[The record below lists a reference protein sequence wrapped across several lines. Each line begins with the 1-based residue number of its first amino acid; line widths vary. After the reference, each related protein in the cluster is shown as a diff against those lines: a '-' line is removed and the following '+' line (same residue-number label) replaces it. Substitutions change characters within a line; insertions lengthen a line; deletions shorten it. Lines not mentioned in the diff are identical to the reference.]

1 MKIGDYSIST
11 VDFPGMPSLVIFLAG
26 CPFTCPYC
34 HNPELI
40 DRGKNAPFKDIYNK
54 ILESKNLVDALV
66 ISGGEPLL
74 QIDELEKVLEFAK
87 SQNLKTKLDTNG
99 YQPEYIN
106 RIKGLVDYVAL
117 DVKAPFE
124 KYERMFGFDGA
135 KVQEAM
141 NILSKSNVFLE
152 CRTTY
157 VPGLLKP
164 EDIINIATQI
174 QCDLYVI
181 QQFRNKIVFDPKLKN
196 VNPPSPSI
204 LRDIA
209 KKAKEYCEN
218 VKIRTQEFGEEE
230 I

>member
-11 VDFPGMPSLVIFLAG
+11 VDFPGTPSLVIFLAG
-26 CPFTCPYC
+26 CPFRCPYC

-40 DRGKNAPFKDIYNK
+40 EGGKNTPLKDIYKK
-54 ILESKNLVDALV
+54 ILESKGLVDALV

-74 QIDELEKVLEFAK
+74 QIDEIEKILEFAK
-87 SQNLKTKLDTNG
+87 SQNFKTKLDTNG
-99 YQPEYIN
+99 YQPKYID
-106 RIKGLVDYVAL
+106 RIKELVDYVAL
-117 DVKAPFE
+117 DVKVPFE
-124 KYERMFGFDGA
+124 KYEGIFGFDGA
-135 KVQEAM
+135 KVQETM
-141 NILSKSNVFLE
+141 NILSKSKIFLE

-164 EDIINIATQI
+164 DDIIMIASEI

-181 QQFRNKIVFDPKLKN
+181 QQFRNKMVLDPKFKD
-196 VNPPSPSI
+196 VNPPSPST

-209 KKAKEYCEN
+209 KKAKKYCEN
-218 VKIRTQEFGEEE
+218 VKIRTQEFGEEK

>member
-11 VDFPGMPSLVIFLAG
+11 VDFPGTPSLVIFLAG
-26 CPFTCPYC
+26 CPFRCPYC

-40 DRGKNAPFKDIYNK
+40 NGGKNTPLNNIYKK
-54 ILESKNLVDALV
+54 ILQSKDLVDAIV

-74 QIDELEKVLEFAK
+74 QIDETEKILEFAK

-99 YQPEYIN
+99 YQPKHIN
-106 RIKGLVDYVAL
+106 RIKKLVDYVAL
-117 DVKAPFE
+117 DVKVPFE
-124 KYERMFGFDGA
+124 KYERIFGFDGSR
-135 KVQEAM
+135 VRETM
-141 NILSKSNVFLE
+141 NILSKSKVFLE

-164 EDIINIATQI
+164 EDIISIASQI

-181 QQFRNKIVFDPKLKN
+181 QQFRNNMVLDPKFKN

-204 LRDIA
+204 LKDIA
-209 KKAKEYCEN
+209 KKAKKYCEN
-218 VKIRTQEFGEEE
+218 VKIRTQEFGEEK